1 MKSPFL
7 YSLLSVALL
16 ISNGCKKQP
25 EVEEETTP
33 KPPPCLIA
41 TKTTK
46 ESVRPYQQSQLELET
61 VTINGESVQVST
73 TKKSVYSY
81 DTKGRILTEYNA
93 YSDAKSDSVL
103 YRYTAGAVTVRTVN
117 LTDKTFQTEVL
128 KLNKQELAEKLI
140 NGPFPASSNASYDR
154 DGYLTS
160 LTDYYGVP
168 EKIENGNVIQWVFTL
183 EGPGTGDFPYTNSY
197 DLTKPGLPPIKLF
210 YGKSPRNLRTKYT
223 VQQTDYKQTGPVLYT
238 VTYTYV
244 FDDIGRV
251 KRQIEKEK
259 DSGYIF
265 GGNDGKVTVTDFTY
279 TCP

>member
-1 MKSPFL
+1 M
-7 YSLLSVALL
+7 
-16 ISNGCKKQP
+16 
-25 EVEEETTP
+25 
-33 KPPPCLIA
+33 IA

-46 ESVRPYQQSQLELET
+46 ESVSSYQQSQLDLET
-61 VTINGESVQVST
+61 VTIGNESVQVST
-73 TKKSVYSY
+73 TQKSVYSY

-93 YSDAKSDSVL
+93 YSGAKYDSVL
-103 YRYTAGAVTVRTVN
+103 YKYTAGAVTIRTIN

-128 KLNKQELAEKLI
+128 KLNKQGLAEKLI
-140 NGPFPASSNASYDR
+140 NGPFPTSYNASYDQ

-183 EGPGTGDFPYTNSY
+183 EGPGTGDFPYIYSY

-223 VQQTDYKQTGPVLYT
+223 VQQTDYKQTGPVKYT

-251 KRQIEKEK
+251 KRQIEEEK

-279 TCP
+279 LCP